1 MTSLQFSD
9 YEFEKYGY
17 MKAPQPKLNGGLYS
31 GEAFN
36 GAHGN
41 VPVMADGEYM
51 TTKNLKSANPP
62 TEGLYHYP
70 GYTRPG
76 NNKQELPGTKQY
88 SNIHSFRCLSNKE
101 LLKRKNGLNL
111 LNGGSNG
118 YSNGGSNN
126 IVEGFEE
133 QEMITGS
140 NISKEQIKEVIS
152 ELNIHPKDAKVMLE
166 TDISDFNIGTN
177 ISEFDFSVDNLNS
190 DDIDINFSQKICP
203 FTCDTDSQLC
213 PCYSEENKKHD
224 CYPVGDLHIMENI
237 IANNNCYKNIQ
248 NYCCNV
254 NKNEEYCKSLEYNTN
269 NTLCTE

>member
-118 YSNGGSNN
+118 SNN

-133 QEMITGS
+133 QSKGS
-140 NISKEQIKEVIS
+140 DV
-152 ELNIHPKDAKVMLE
+152 DALCPFVCRK
-166 TDISDFNIGTN
+166 
-177 ISEFDFSVDNLNS
+177 
-190 DDIDINFSQKICP
+190 DIDP
-203 FTCDTDSQLC
+203 DC
-213 PCYSEENKKHD
+213 PCPE
-224 CYPVGDLHIMENI
+224 G
-237 IANNNCYKNIQ
+237 
-248 NYCCNV
+248 
-254 NKNEEYCKSLEYNTN
+254 NKNDPCYYVNSANFFDNQKCVDKVNRYCKNDKNTDTTCNIFN
-269 NTLCTE
+269 NLIDTLNR

>member
-111 LNGGSNG
+111 LNGGSNSG
-118 YSNGGSNN
+118 SNSGSNRGSNN

-133 QEMITGS
+133 QSEGS
-140 NISKEQIKEVIS
+140 AVYIECPFVCRSDIDPSCPCPEDNVQHPCFG
-152 ELNIHPKDAKVMLE
+152 LNIDNFLNYPKCVE
-166 TDISDFNIGTN
+166 
-177 ISEFDFSVDNLNS
+177 SVN
-190 DDIDINFSQKICP
+190 
-203 FTCDTDSQLC
+203 
-213 PCYSEENKKHD
+213 
-224 CYPVGDLHIMENI
+224 
-237 IANNNCYKNIQ
+237 
-248 NYCCNV
+248 NYCRNDKNTDTTCNIF
-254 NKNEEYCKSLEYNTN
+254 N
-269 NTLCTE
+269 NLIDTLNR

>member
-101 LLKRKNGLNL
+101 LLKRKNGINL

-118 YSNGGSNN
+118 GSNSGSNN

-133 QEMITGS
+133 QNEGS
-140 NISKEQIKEVIS
+140 
-152 ELNIHPKDAKVMLE
+152 A
-166 TDISDFNIGTN
+166 
-177 ISEFDFSVDNLNS
+177 VDVVCPFVCRK
-190 DDIDINFSQKICP
+190 DIDP
-203 FTCDTDSQLC
+203 DC
-213 PCYSEENKKHD
+213 PCPEGNRNDPCFYVNSVNFFDNQKCVDK
-224 CYPVGDLHIMENI
+224 VNI
-237 IANNNCYKNIQ
+237 
-248 NYCCNV
+248 
-254 NKNEEYCKSLEYNTN
+254 YCKNDKNTDTTCNIFN
-269 NTLCTE
+269 NLIDTLNR

>member
-101 LLKRKNGLNL
+101 LLKRKNGINL
-111 LNGGSNG
+111 LNGGSNGGSNGSNG

-133 QEMITGS
+133 HIEGS
-140 NISKEQIKEVIS
+140 AV
-152 ELNIHPKDAKVMLE
+152 DAL
-166 TDISDFNIGTN
+166 
-177 ISEFDFSVDNLNS
+177 
-190 DDIDINFSQKICP
+190 CP
-203 FTCDTDSQLC
+203 FVCRKEINPDC
-213 PCYSEENKKHD
+213 PCPEGNTND
-224 CYPVGDLHIMENI
+224 PCYNATANNFQDIPECVENI
-237 IANNNCYKNIQ
+237 NK
-248 NYCCNV
+248 YCRND
-254 NKNEEYCKSLEYNTN
+254 N
-269 NTLCTE
+269 NTDLTCKFFNEYLDSLKL